1 MEAAKVESYGEN
13 LTELDLDEE
22 LVQEHNE
29 RVEENEVSV
38 QDS

>member
-1 MEAAKVESYGEN
+1 ME
-13 LTELDLDEE
+13 ELLHIDLDEE
-22 LVQEHNE
+22 VVQEHNE